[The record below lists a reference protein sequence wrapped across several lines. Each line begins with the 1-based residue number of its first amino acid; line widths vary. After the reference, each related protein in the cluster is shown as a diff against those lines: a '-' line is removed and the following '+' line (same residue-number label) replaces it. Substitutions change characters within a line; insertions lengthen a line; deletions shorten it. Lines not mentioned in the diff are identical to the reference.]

1 MGREGE
7 EDMYGQTGFFGEWE
21 KVLDS
26 SLVFRSVP
34 RLFLWVRVLP
44 SFNQFKNLRLLSIL
58 CYYTA
63 LFVFFGEASEL
74 LFFFLL
80 LTLTTILLLRLV
92 LFLLLFFL
100 GCHLFVSLSLCL
112 SRLLFN
118 LAERKMDG
126 KIHSTSDY
134 GNGYGMERK
143 ELWLIR
149 IYSSCA
155 CKREQ
160 FCIWDMW
167 LVCNCGCRFCL
178 DFTLLYSRLVSSHST

>member
-63 LFVFFGEASEL
+63 RFFFWRGERAL
-74 LFFFLL
+74 FFLL
-80 LTLTTILLLRLV
+80 TLNTYYYSSSSARSFPLTLLLGLPFVCFSLSVSVTTTIQPSRQKN
-92 LFLLLFFL
+92 
-100 GCHLFVSLSLCL
+100 GWEDSL
-112 SRLLFN
+112 
-118 LAERKMDG
+118 D
-126 KIHSTSDY
+126 
-134 GNGYGMERK
+134 
-143 ELWLIR
+143 
-149 IYSSCA
+149 
-155 CKREQ
+155 
-160 FCIWDMW
+160 
-167 LVCNCGCRFCL
+167 
-178 DFTLLYSRLVSSHST
+178 